1 MYIVAEK
8 FLGLVVQKTDYG
20 EALNAMHIN
29 KKASESHLLF
39 YFNSLIILII
49 LLQIFLLL
57 NTALLT
63 DL

>member
-20 EALNAMHIN
+20 EALNDMHIN

-39 YFNSLIILII
+39 Y
-49 LLQIFLLL
+49 
-57 NTALLT
+57 
-63 DL
+63 